1 MKQFFLESLYF
12 KKPGVRTVLYMAFAV
27 VTFIKV
33 TPCIASGIFL
43 LISAILNIFAQ
54 INQTVD
60 EEAANHPA
68 GQLGKSLV

>member
-1 MKQFFLESLYF
+1 
-12 KKPGVRTVLYMAFAV
+12 MAFAV